1 MKKESKPLRVLTI
14 DDDEAITELLA
25 LLLKTYGFEVLA
37 ANSGEVALEMIRKD
51 PPDVI
56 LLDLMMPGMDGW
68 QVCAAVRQFSQVP
81 IIILS
86 ALDKPGDV
94 ASALDAGADD
104 YLIKPVSSSVLV
116 AHIHNLT
123 RRAKNGQ
130 KQKAPSGSKMQIASA
145 AQAA

>member
-1 MKKESKPLRVLTI
+1 MKRKSHLLRVLTI
-14 DDDEAITELLA
+14 DDDDALTELLA
-25 LLLKTYGFEVLA
+25 LLLKTYGFEVRS
-37 ANSGEVALEMIRKD
+37 ANSGEIALEMIRQD

-81 IIILS
+81 IIVLS
-86 ALDKPGDV
+86 ALDRPGDV
-94 ASALDAGADD
+94 ASALDAGADN

-116 AHIHNLT
+116 AHIHKLT
-123 RRAKNGQ
+123 QRAKNEK
-130 KQKAPSGSKMQIASA
+130 KQKSRNKVQVAPS